1 MACCCDLKPG
11 LIIVIILLLR
21 MIRSKSNGRRRIG
34 LLSRIV
40 IPYARIHCCHF
51 LAFPVFQINRV
62 QLEKRGF

>member
-1 MACCCDLKPG
+1 MACRYGLSEPE

-40 IPYARIHCCHF
+40 VPARIHCCHF
-51 LAFPVFQINRV
+51 LAFPVFQID
-62 QLEKRGF
+62 L